1 MHLVSERNKNIFLVN
16 FFNESGHRLSESG
29 WVDPTKKLD
38 RVTGQLVFASSQ
50 KNQVRVRYFLGRVE
64 LGQKIMT
71 RIAMFCYSELLEM
84 ATHSGAAQH
93 NLEPKVK
100 NLYGPFICKY

>member
-1 MHLVSERNKNIFLVN
+1 MSQ
-16 FFNESGHRLSESG
+16 
-29 WVDPTKKLD
+29 
-38 RVTGQLVFASSQ
+38 VTGQPVFTSSQVFFKSSQ
-50 KNQVRVRYFLGRVE
+50 KIL
-64 LGQKIMT
+64 T

-84 ATHSGAAQH
+84 ATHSRAAQH

>member
-1 MHLVSERNKNIFLVN
+1 M
-16 FFNESGHRLSESG
+16 
-29 WVDPTKKLD
+29 
-38 RVTGQLVFASSQ
+38 GQPVFASG
-50 KNQVRVRYFLGRVE
+50 QVFFE
-64 LGQKIMT
+64 SGQKIMT

-100 NLYGPFICKY
+100 NLYGLLYVNIN